1 MNKPF
6 SKGGYA
12 VMGFLSRSGCALAV
26 GLIALTASSA
36 AFAALTSHR
45 AAYRLKLDSSHRMSG
60 LAGVSGGLVIEWQRS
75 CDGWLSHQRLG
86 FVAAVEGGGD
96 FSHDVRFSSWEASD
110 GSQMRYTVRSYDGDR
125 LREEYMGNAMIES
138 PDGSGVASFTK
149 PDDREVD
156 LPPGTVFP
164 ADHFNRL
171 LTEAGKGNSFI
182 SHEVFDG
189 WGYDALT
196 QVTSV
201 IGELRPYEPS
211 NADELSSKAEAEAW
225 PVSMAYYSL
234 ATQSDIPEF
243 EAKFMLTD
251 EGVLQ
256 ELLLDY
262 GDFRLKA
269 TLAEFE
275 RLDEPAC

>member
-1 MNKPF
+1 MGSLGRF
-6 SKGGYA
+6 GG
-12 VMGFLSRSGCALAV
+12 VLAL
-26 GLIALTASSA
+26 GLAAFTASST
-36 AFAALTSHR
+36 AFAALESHR
-45 AAYRLKLDSSHRMSG
+45 AAYRLKLDASHRMSG
-60 LAGVSGGLVIEWQRS
+60 LAGVNGGLVIEWQRA

-86 FVAAVEGGGD
+86 FIAATDGGGD
-96 FSHDVRFSSWEASD
+96 FSHDVRFSSWESAD
-110 GSQMRYTVRSYDGDR
+110 GSRMRYTVRSYDGDQ
-125 LREEYMGNAMIES
+125 LREEYMGNAHIDSAES
-138 PDGSGVASFTK
+138 GGMASFTR
-149 PDDREVD
+149 PDEREVV

-164 ADHFNRL
+164 ADHFNRI
-171 LTEAGKGNSFI
+171 LTEAGKGNGFT

-189 WGYDALT
+189 WGFDALT

-201 IGELRPYEPS
+201 IGRLRPYEPS
-211 NADELSSKAEAEAW
+211 SEAELPSKPDAEAW

-234 ATQSDIPEF
+234 AEQSDLPEF
-243 EAKFMLTD
+243 EAKFMLTE

-269 TLAEFE
+269 TLSEFE

>member
-1 MNKPF
+1 
-6 SKGGYA
+6 
-12 VMGFLSRSGCALAV
+12 MGQLGRSGCALAV

-86 FVAAVEGGGD
+86 FVAATEGGGD

-110 GSQMRYTVRSYDGDR
+110 GSQMRYTVRSYDGDQ
-125 LREEYMGNAMIES
+125 LREEYMGKATIAE

-149 PDDREVD
+149 PDDRQVA

-164 ADHFNRL
+164 ADHFNRVL
-171 LTEAGKGNSFI
+171 NEAGKGNAFI

-201 IGELRPYEPS
+201 IGELRDYEPS
-211 NADELSSKAEAEAW
+211 SEDELPSKDEAEAW

-234 ATQSDIPEF
+234 ATESDVPEF

-262 GDFRLKA
+262 GDFRLRA